1 MSYVRALNGFHML
14 KVVIQYTNVLRLQ
27 SIVGVNI
34 HFIKGTRL
42 KGRFDNMLHNPTGK
56 ERLALAFLLGM
67 LAILGP
73 LNIDMYLPSFPEIAD
88 DLSASAS
95 LVQLSLTACLVGLT
109 IGQLIVG
116 PVSDAQ
122 GRRKPLLICIFL
134 FALSSLFCALSPN
147 ITTLVAARFLQGFTA
162 SAGLVLSR
170 AIVRDVFTG
179 RELSKFFSLL
189 MVITAVAPMV
199 APMTGGAILLLPFAT
214 WHTIFHVLTI
224 IGFLLVLLIALRL
237 KETLPPE
244 KRIPSS
250 IGTSVK
256 TMGSLLKDRS
266 FMGYA
271 LTVGFIHGGS
281 FAYVS
286 GTPFV
291 YQDIY
296 GVSPQVF
303 SILFGINGL
312 AIISGSFIIGRFGGI
327 IHEKRL
333 LRMAVITAMI
343 ATAVLLTMTIIHG
356 PLATLVISIFVYMIT
371 IGMVLTSTFTLAME
385 RQGHRAGSASALLG
399 MLPLLLGSIVS
410 PLVGINET
418 TAIPMGAIMFVTAVI
433 GSLAFFGL
441 TKERAN

>member
-1 MSYVRALNGFHML
+1 
-14 KVVIQYTNVLRLQ
+14 
-27 SIVGVNI
+27 
-34 HFIKGTRL
+34 
-42 KGRFDNMLHNPTGK
+42 MLHNPTGK

-327 IHEKRL
+327 IHEKNL

-343 ATAVLLTMTIIHG
+343 ATAVLLTMTMIHG
-356 PLATLVISIFVYMIT
+356 PLATLVISIFIYMIT

-385 RQGHRAGSASALLG
+385 KQGHRAGSASALLG

-441 TKERAN
+441 TKERAEQNQ

>member
-1 MSYVRALNGFHML
+1 M
-14 KVVIQYTNVLRLQ
+14 Q
-27 SIVGVNI
+27 
-34 HFIKGTRL
+34 
-42 KGRFDNMLHNPTGK
+42 HNPTGK

-73 LNIDMYLPSFPEIAD
+73 LNIDMYLPSFPEIAE

-327 IHEKRL
+327 IHEKSL

-356 PLATLVISIFVYMIT
+356 PLATLVISIFIYMIT
-371 IGMVLTSTFTLAME
+371 IGMVLTSTFTLAIE
-385 RQGHRAGSASALLG
+385 KQGHRAGSASALLG

-418 TAIPMGAIMFVTAVI
+418 TAVPMGAIMFVTAVI

-441 TKERAN
+441 TKERVGQNS

>member
-1 MSYVRALNGFHML
+1 ML
-14 KVVIQYTNVLRLQ
+14 Q
-27 SIVGVNI
+27 
-34 HFIKGTRL
+34 
-42 KGRFDNMLHNPTGK
+42 NPTGK

-73 LNIDMYLPSFPEIAD
+73 LNIDMYLPSFPDIAD

-95 LVQLSLTACLVGLT
+95 LVQLSLTACLIGLT
-109 IGQLIVG
+109 IGQVIVG

-147 ITTLVAARFLQGFTA
+147 ITTLVAARFLQGITA

-189 MVITAVAPMV
+189 MVITAVAPMI
-199 APMTGGAILLLPFAT
+199 APMTGGALLLLPFAT
-214 WHTIFHVLTI
+214 WHTIFHFLTI
-224 IGFLLVLLIALRL
+224 IGFVLVLIIALKL

-250 IGTSVK
+250 IGTSVR

-312 AIISGSFIIGRFGGI
+312 AIITGSFMIGRFGGI
-327 IHEKRL
+327 IHEKSL
-333 LRMAVITAMI
+333 LRIAVITAMI
-343 ATAVLLTMTIIHG
+343 ATAVLLTMTMIHG
-356 PLATLVISIFVYMIT
+356 PLAALVISIFVYMIT

-385 RQGHRAGSASALLG
+385 KQGHRAGSASALLG

-418 TAIPMGAIMFVTAVI
+418 TAVPMGAIMFVTAVI
-433 GSLAFFGL
+433 GSLAFFRL
-441 TKERAN
+441 TKESMKQN

>member
-1 MSYVRALNGFHML
+1 
-14 KVVIQYTNVLRLQ
+14 
-27 SIVGVNI
+27 
-34 HFIKGTRL
+34 
-42 KGRFDNMLHNPTGK
+42 MLHNPTGK

-73 LNIDMYLPSFPEIAD
+73 LNIDMYLPSFPEIAE
-88 DLSASAS
+88 DLSARAS
-95 LVQLSLTACLVGLT
+95 LVQLSLTACLIGLT
-109 IGQLIVG
+109 IGQVVVG
-116 PVSDAQ
+116 PLSDAQ
-122 GRRKPLLICIFL
+122 GRRKPLLLCIFL
-134 FALSSLFCALSPN
+134 FALFSLFCALAPN
-147 ITTLVAARFLQGFTA
+147 ITTLVIARFLQGFTA

-199 APMTGGAILLLPFAT
+199 APMTGGAILLLPFAS
-214 WHTIFHVLTI
+214 WHTIFLFLTV
-224 IGFLLVLLIALRL
+224 IGFLLVLIIALKL

-250 IGTSVK
+250 IGNSVR

-266 FMGYA
+266 FIGYA

-303 SILFGINGL
+303 SVLFGINGL
-312 AIISGSFIIGRFGGI
+312 AIITGSFIIGRFGGI
-327 IHEKRL
+327 IHEKSL
-333 LRMAVITAMI
+333 LRIGVITAMT
-343 ATAVLLTMTIIHG
+343 ATAVLLVMTIIHG
-356 PLATLVISIFVYMIT
+356 PLAALVISIFIYMIT
-371 IGMVLTSTFTLAME
+371 IGMTLTSTFTLAME
-385 RQGHRAGSASALLG
+385 KQGHRAGSASALLG

-410 PLVGINET
+410 PLVGMNEA
-418 TAIPMGAIMFVTAVI
+418 TAVPMGLIMFTTSVI
-433 GSLAFFGL
+433 GSIAFFAL
-441 TKERAN
+441 TTKQEKAKKE

>member
-1 MSYVRALNGFHML
+1 
-14 KVVIQYTNVLRLQ
+14 
-27 SIVGVNI
+27 
-34 HFIKGTRL
+34 
-42 KGRFDNMLHNPTGK
+42 MLHNPTGK

-88 DLSASAS
+88 DLSARAS
-95 LVQLSLTACLVGLT
+95 LVQLSLTACLIGLT
-109 IGQLIVG
+109 IGQIIVG
-116 PVSDAQ
+116 PVSDAK

-147 ITTLVAARFLQGFTA
+147 ITTLVIARFLQGFTA

-199 APMTGGAILLLPFAT
+199 APMTGGAILLLPFGT
-214 WHTIFHVLTI
+214 WHTIFHFLTL
-224 IGFLLVLLIALRL
+224 IGFILVLIIALRL

-250 IGTSVK
+250 IGTSVR
-256 TMGSLLKDRS
+256 TMGSLMKDRS
-266 FMGYA
+266 FIGYA

-312 AIISGSFIIGRFGGI
+312 AIITGSFIIGRFGGI
-327 IHEKRL
+327 IHEKSL
-333 LRMAVITAMI
+333 LRIAVITAFI
-343 ATAVLLTMTIIHG
+343 ATAVLLTMTIVHG
-356 PLATLVISIFVYMIT
+356 PLITLVISIFIYMIT

-385 RQGHRAGSASALLG
+385 NQGHRAGSASAMLG

-418 TAIPMGAIMFVTAVI
+418 TAIPMGAIMFITSVI
-433 GSLAFFGL
+433 GSLAFFKL
-441 TKERAN
+441 TKQKAEQQ

>member
-1 MSYVRALNGFHML
+1 
-14 KVVIQYTNVLRLQ
+14 
-27 SIVGVNI
+27 
-34 HFIKGTRL
+34 
-42 KGRFDNMLHNPTGK
+42 MLHNPTGK

-73 LNIDMYLPSFPEIAD
+73 LNIDMYLPSFPEIAE

-214 WHTIFHVLTI
+214 WHTIFHVLMI

-256 TMGSLLKDRS
+256 TMGSLLKNRS

-327 IHEKRL
+327 IHEKSL
-333 LRMAVITAMI
+333 LRIAVITAVI
-343 ATAVLLTMTIIHG
+343 ATAVLLTMTMIHG
-356 PLATLVISIFVYMIT
+356 PLATLVISIFIYMIT

-385 RQGHRAGSASALLG
+385 KQGHRAGSASALLG

-418 TAIPMGAIMFVTAVI
+418 TAVPMGAIMFVTAVI

-441 TKERAN
+441 TKERVGQNS

>member
-1 MSYVRALNGFHML
+1 
-14 KVVIQYTNVLRLQ
+14 
-27 SIVGVNI
+27 
-34 HFIKGTRL
+34 
-42 KGRFDNMLHNPTGK
+42 MLHNPTGK

-73 LNIDMYLPSFPEIAD
+73 LNIDMYLPSFPEIAE

-214 WHTIFHVLTI
+214 WHTIFHVLMI

-327 IHEKRL
+327 IHEKSL
-333 LRMAVITAMI
+333 LRIAVITAVI
-343 ATAVLLTMTIIHG
+343 ATAVLLTMTMIHG
-356 PLATLVISIFVYMIT
+356 PLATLVISIFIYMIT

-385 RQGHRAGSASALLG
+385 KQGHRAGSASALLG

-418 TAIPMGAIMFVTAVI
+418 TAVPMGAIMFVTAVI

-441 TKERAN
+441 TKERVGQNSQKNLT

>member
-1 MSYVRALNGFHML
+1 
-14 KVVIQYTNVLRLQ
+14 
-27 SIVGVNI
+27 
-34 HFIKGTRL
+34 
-42 KGRFDNMLHNPTGK
+42 MLHNPTGK

-88 DLSASAS
+88 DLSANAS

-214 WHTIFHVLTI
+214 WHTIFHVLMI

-327 IHEKRL
+327 IHEKSL
-333 LRMAVITAMI
+333 LRTAVITAMI
-343 ATAVLLTMTIIHG
+343 ATAVLLTMTMIHG
-356 PLATLVISIFVYMIT
+356 PLAALVISIFIYMIT

-385 RQGHRAGSASALLG
+385 KQGHRAGSASAMLG

-441 TKERAN
+441 TKERAEQNS

>member
-1 MSYVRALNGFHML
+1 M
-14 KVVIQYTNVLRLQ
+14 Q
-27 SIVGVNI
+27 
-34 HFIKGTRL
+34 
-42 KGRFDNMLHNPTGK
+42 HNPTGK

-73 LNIDMYLPSFPEIAD
+73 LNIDMYLPSFPEIAE

-214 WHTIFHVLTI
+214 WHTIFHVLMI

-327 IHEKRL
+327 IHEKSL

-356 PLATLVISIFVYMIT
+356 PLATLVISIFIYMIT

-385 RQGHRAGSASALLG
+385 KQGHRAGSASALLG

-418 TAIPMGAIMFVTAVI
+418 TAVPMGAIMFVTAVI

-441 TKERAN
+441 TKERGGQNS

>member
-1 MSYVRALNGFHML
+1 
-14 KVVIQYTNVLRLQ
+14 
-27 SIVGVNI
+27 
-34 HFIKGTRL
+34 
-42 KGRFDNMLHNPTGK
+42 MLHNPTGK

-73 LNIDMYLPSFPEIAD
+73 LNIDMYLPSFPEIAE

-214 WHTIFHVLTI
+214 WHTIFHVLMI

-327 IHEKRL
+327 IHEKSL
-333 LRMAVITAMI
+333 LRIAVITAMI
-343 ATAVLLTMTIIHG
+343 ATAVLLSMTMIHG
-356 PLATLVISIFVYMIT
+356 PLATLVIAIFIYMIT

-418 TAIPMGAIMFVTAVI
+418 TAVPMGAIMFVTAVI

-441 TKERAN
+441 TKERVGQNS

>member
-1 MSYVRALNGFHML
+1 
-14 KVVIQYTNVLRLQ
+14 
-27 SIVGVNI
+27 
-34 HFIKGTRL
+34 
-42 KGRFDNMLHNPTGK
+42 MLHNPTGK

-73 LNIDMYLPSFPEIAD
+73 LNIDMYLPSFPEIAE

-214 WHTIFHVLTI
+214 WHTIFHVLMI

-327 IHEKRL
+327 IHEKSL
-333 LRMAVITAMI
+333 LRIAVITAMI
-343 ATAVLLTMTIIHG
+343 ATAVLLTMTMIHG
-356 PLATLVISIFVYMIT
+356 PLATLVISIFIYMIT

-385 RQGHRAGSASALLG
+385 KQGHRAGSASALLG

-418 TAIPMGAIMFVTAVI
+418 TAVPMGAIMFVTAVI

-441 TKERAN
+441 TKERVVQNS

>member
-1 MSYVRALNGFHML
+1 M
-14 KVVIQYTNVLRLQ
+14 
-27 SIVGVNI
+27 
-34 HFIKGTRL
+34 
-42 KGRFDNMLHNPTGK
+42 
-56 ERLALAFLLGM
+56 AFLLGM

-327 IHEKRL
+327 IHEKSL

-343 ATAVLLTMTIIHG
+343 ATAVLLTMTMIHG
-356 PLATLVISIFVYMIT
+356 PLATLVISIFIYMIT

-433 GSLAFFGL
+433 GALAFFGL
-441 TKERAN
+441 TKERAEQNS

>member
-1 MSYVRALNGFHML
+1 
-14 KVVIQYTNVLRLQ
+14 
-27 SIVGVNI
+27 
-34 HFIKGTRL
+34 
-42 KGRFDNMLHNPTGK
+42 MLHNPTGK

-214 WHTIFHVLTI
+214 WHTIFHVLMI

-327 IHEKRL
+327 IHEKNL

-343 ATAVLLTMTIIHG
+343 ATAVLLTMTMIHG
-356 PLATLVISIFVYMIT
+356 PLATLVISIFIYMIT

-385 RQGHRAGSASALLG
+385 KQGHRAGSASALLG

-441 TKERAN
+441 TKERAEQNQ

>member
-1 MSYVRALNGFHML
+1 ML
-14 KVVIQYTNVLRLQ
+14 Q
-27 SIVGVNI
+27 
-34 HFIKGTRL
+34 
-42 KGRFDNMLHNPTGK
+42 NPTGK

-73 LNIDMYLPSFPEIAD
+73 LNIDMYLPSFPDIAD

-95 LVQLSLTACLVGLT
+95 LVQLSLTACLIGLT
-109 IGQLIVG
+109 IGQVIVG

-147 ITTLVAARFLQGFTA
+147 ITTLVAARFLQGITA

-189 MVITAVAPMV
+189 MVITAVAPMI
-199 APMTGGAILLLPFAT
+199 APMTGGALLLLPFAT
-214 WHTIFHVLTI
+214 WHTIFHFLTI
-224 IGFLLVLLIALRL
+224 IGFVLVLIIALRL

-250 IGTSVK
+250 IGTSVR

-271 LTVGFIHGGS
+271 LTVGFVHGGS

-312 AIISGSFIIGRFGGI
+312 AIITGSFIIGRFGGI
-327 IHEKRL
+327 IHEKSL
-333 LRMAVITAMI
+333 LRIAVITAMI
-343 ATAVLLTMTIIHG
+343 ATAVLLTMTMIHG
-356 PLATLVISIFVYMIT
+356 PLAALVISIFVYMIT

-385 RQGHRAGSASALLG
+385 KQGHRAGSASALLG

-410 PLVGINET
+410 PLVGIDET
-418 TAIPMGAIMFVTAVI
+418 TAVPMGAIMFVTAVI
-433 GSLAFFGL
+433 GSLAFFRL
-441 TKERAN
+441 TKESVKQN

>member
-1 MSYVRALNGFHML
+1 
-14 KVVIQYTNVLRLQ
+14 
-27 SIVGVNI
+27 
-34 HFIKGTRL
+34 
-42 KGRFDNMLHNPTGK
+42 MLHNPTGK

-73 LNIDMYLPSFPEIAD
+73 LNIDMYLPSFPEIAE

-214 WHTIFHVLTI
+214 WHTIFHVLMI

-327 IHEKRL
+327 IHEKSL
-333 LRMAVITAMI
+333 LRIAVITAMI
-343 ATAVLLTMTIIHG
+343 ATAVLLTMTMIHG
-356 PLATLVISIFVYMIT
+356 PLATLVISIFIYMIT

-385 RQGHRAGSASALLG
+385 KQGHRAGSASALLG

-418 TAIPMGAIMFVTAVI
+418 TAVPMGAIMFVTAVI
-433 GSLAFFGL
+433 GLLAFFGL
-441 TKERAN
+441 TKERVGQNS

>member
-1 MSYVRALNGFHML
+1 ML
-14 KVVIQYTNVLRLQ
+14 Q
-27 SIVGVNI
+27 
-34 HFIKGTRL
+34 
-42 KGRFDNMLHNPTGK
+42 NPTGK
-56 ERLALAFLLGM
+56 ERLALALLLGM

-199 APMTGGAILLLPFAT
+199 APMTGGAILLLPFAS

-224 IGFLLVLLIALRL
+224 IGFLLVLLIAFRL

-266 FMGYA
+266 FMGYT
-271 LTVGFIHGGS
+271 LTVGFVHGGS

-327 IHEKRL
+327 IHEKSL
-333 LRMAVITAMI
+333 LRIAVITAMI
-343 ATAVLLTMTIIHG
+343 ATAVLLAMTMIHG
-356 PLATLVISIFVYMIT
+356 PLATLVISIFIYMIT

-441 TKERAN
+441 TKERAEHSS